1 MLKAPISPY
10 VVAGRI
16 LAIIGMSFFA
26 AAGIL
31 FFLGGFWLW
40 GALALLGAIPFFAL
54 IVAVERHSTKHGL
67 IGPEPDL
74 PHADD

>member
-16 LAIIGMSFFA
+16 LSIIGMSFFT

-31 FFLGGFWLW
+31 FCLGGFWLW
-40 GALALLGAIPFFAL
+40 GAGAFLAFIPFFAL
-54 IVAVERHSTKHGL
+54 IVAVERYSTKHGL
-67 IGPEPDL
+67 IGPESDPPLGDQ
-74 PHADD
+74 

>member
-1 MLKAPISPY
+1 MLKAPISPW

-40 GALALLGAIPFFAL
+40 GALALLAAVPFVAL
-54 IVAVERHSTKHGL
+54 IVMVERYSTKRGW

-74 PHADD
+74 PGGDG

>member
-16 LAIIGMSFFA
+16 LSIIGMSFFA

-31 FFLGGFWLW
+31 FCIGGFWFWGL
-40 GALALLGAIPFFAL
+40 GALIGCIPFLAL

-74 PHADD
+74 SFDED